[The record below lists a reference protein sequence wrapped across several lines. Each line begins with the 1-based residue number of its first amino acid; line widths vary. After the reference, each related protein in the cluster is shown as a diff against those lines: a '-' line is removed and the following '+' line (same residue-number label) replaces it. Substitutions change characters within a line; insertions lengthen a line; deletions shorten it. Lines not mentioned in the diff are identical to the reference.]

1 MPACDMH
8 MHMEKKL
15 ERHMHMEIFLRNM
28 HMHTQSKCRF
38 HIIQL
43 LLCSSN
49 NLCQPIIPTHYDTN
63 NVNLTI
69 NCNVNYQ
76 IQPNR

>member
-28 HMHTQSKCRF
+28 HMHTQSICKFYNIRATFCVRPTMFVSQSLTRVVPRF
-38 HIIQL
+38 ERFCFKGMML
-43 LLCSSN
+43 
-49 NLCQPIIPTHYDTN
+49 PYFAM
-63 NVNLTI
+63 
-69 NCNVNYQ
+69 
-76 IQPNR
+76 